1 MCLAESINNGNEF
14 TEQDTFPIEQFVDE
28 AGRRVIMLA
37 PLRALGQGDTTTVPI
52 FKDFENGVYTATLP
66 TNFARLITFK
76 LSSWKRSGGEVIY
89 DTDPTYAWQLHP
101 ATRGGEEKPVVA
113 ITKGGTELEA
123 YSSNSNNASIADFAC
138 ITYDDADDVP
148 EKPRGGHR
156 LDDRFSTS
164 LLWARWICLKFWRV
178 NQLKCYSSYENQFHD
193 RPFSPLLCCDG

>member
-1 MCLAESINNGNEF
+1 MREEIVNRALLCLAESINNGTEF
-14 TEQDTFPIEQFVDE
+14 AEQDTFPIEQFVDE

-37 PLRALGQGDTTTVPI
+37 PLRALGQGDTTAVPTP
-52 FKDFENGVYTATLP
+52 KTFEDGVYTATLP

-76 LSSWKRSGGEVIY
+76 LSSWKRSVREVIY

-138 ITYDDADDVP
+138 ITYKDADDVP
-148 EKPRGGHR
+148 EK
-156 LDDRFSTS
+156 LAEATAWMTAS
-164 LLWARWICLKFWRV
+164 LYLASMGEMDMSKVLESKSIEML
-178 NQLKCYSSYENQFHD
+178 QLV
-193 RPFSPLLCCDG
+193 